1 MSDKISKIQLQVI
14 EKSLDKM
21 FAKLGIDVEFS
32 GHFLDR
38 INDPRNEKQITI
50 SELINIYNSLYDKFG
65 IKISKTPEE
74 IEEVIKSL
82 STDINIPVNIH
93 FDRKTSKIDMV
104 AKTIMRKKNFQTS
117 NPILHVESFKEF
129 IARQLQEETGSEMGT
144 RILADMENGW
154 PPHSALT
161 NSKLQAA
168 EYKNNL
174 KRYFVAVY
182 GKEHKKDIEKVLDT
196 EIERLGG
203 NVSTGPKNLR
213 GATNMRILRS
223 LVKLNIIK
231 PS

>member
-1 MSDKISKIQLQVI
+1 MSDKISRIQLQVI

-82 STDINIPVNIH
+82 STDINIPVNIS

-104 AKTIMRKKNFQTS
+104 AKTIMRKKNFKTP

-203 NVSTGPKNLR
+203 NVLTGPKNLR